1 MREIINY
8 YYNLNI
14 ENLHLVKGIYH
25 FTYKNNSYVL
35 KETNKHPQTILS
47 LFQFFQKNFSIFK
60 FYSKIILTKE
70 NTPFIII
77 DNKVYVLLLTSNLS
91 CDYISFYDMKFLNA
105 YFDEKSKNLLR
116 FPWQNLWTNKSDYLE
131 NILVHTKS
139 QLRELLPT
147 FYWYLGLAE
156 NAISYLNHALKT
168 YQKDERDN
176 FVISHDRV
184 NIKSS
189 VIDFYDPITVVID
202 HPSRDISE
210 YIKSLFLEDEYN
222 MYEIEEYINSLNF
235 SNLGFSLLYARIIY
249 PSFFFDILDNFYQEK
264 ITKEQLI
271 KKLERMEE
279 YRNFLKEIY
288 FMIRKKAEIE
298 EVRWIMR

>member
-8 YYNLNI
+8 YYQFNI

-25 FTYKNNSYVL
+25 FTYQNNAYIL

-47 LFQFFQKNFSIFK
+47 LFQFFQRNFSIFK

-70 NTPFIII
+70 NMPFIII

-105 YFDEKSKNLLR
+105 YIDEKSKNLLR
-116 FPWQNLWTNKSDYLE
+116 FPWQNLWMNKSDYLE
-131 NILVHTKS
+131 NIILHTKS
-139 QLRELLPT
+139 QLNSLLPT

-156 NAISYLNHALKT
+156 NAISYLNYALKT
-168 YQKDERDN
+168 YRKDDRDN
-176 FVISHDRV
+176 LVISHERV
-184 NIKSS
+184 TIKMSL
-189 VIDFYDPITVVID
+189 IDFYDPITVVID
-202 HPSRDISE
+202 HPSRDVSE

-249 PSFFFDILDNFYQEK
+249 PSFFFDYLDDFFQEK

-271 KKLERMEE
+271 AQLERIEE
-279 YRNFLKEIY
+279 YRQFLKEIY
-288 FMIRKKAEIE
+288 FIIRKKSEIE
-298 EVRWIMR
+298 EIRWIMR

>member
-25 FTYKNNSYVL
+25 FTYKNNSYIL
-35 KETNKHPQTILS
+35 KETNKNPQTILS
-47 LFQFFQKNFSIFK
+47 LFNFFQKNFSIFK

-91 CDYISFYDMKFLNA
+91 HDYISFYDMKFLNS
-105 YFDEKSKNLLR
+105 YVDEKSKQLLR
-116 FPWQNLWTNKSDYLE
+116 FPWHNLWINKSDYLE
-131 NILVHTKS
+131 NMLVHAKC
-139 QLRELLPT
+139 QLNQLLPT
-147 FYWYLGLAE
+147 FYWYLGLTE
-156 NAISYLNHALKT
+156 NAISYLNYALKI

-176 FVISHDRV
+176 LVISHDRV

-189 VIDFYDPITVVID
+189 VIDFYDPLTIVID
-202 HPSRDISE
+202 HPSRDVSE
-210 YIKSLFLEDEYN
+210 YIKSLFLEDQYN

-235 SNLGFSLLYARIIY
+235 SNLGFSLLYARLIY
-249 PSFFFDILDNFYQEK
+249 PSFFFDLLDDFFQEK

-279 YRNFLKEIY
+279 YREFLKEIY
-288 FMIRKKAEIE
+288 YIIRKKSEIE
-298 EVRWIMR
+298 EVRWIMK